1 MDNFDVA
8 AAAARRCARKL
19 LKAVPPTIIA
29 DAMIEVGLAVWAAAT
44 GRAEDAKVL
53 LRVWVAARDAK

>member
-19 LKAVPPTIIA
+19 LKTVPPTIVA
-29 DAMIEVGLAVWAAAT
+29 DAMIEGGLAAWAAT
-44 GRAEDAKVL
+44 TSRVDDAKIL
-53 LRVWVAARDAK
+53 LRIWVAARDAK

>member
-19 LKAVPPTIIA
+19 IRTVPPTIIA
-29 DAMIEVGLAVWAAAT
+29 DAMIEGGLAVWAAAT
-44 GRAEDAKVL
+44 GRVEDAKIL
-53 LRVWVAARDAK
+53 LRIWVAARDAK